1 MLDKVTKFVNFFDI
15 GDLRFFFLIAKKNF
29 KNLATITLLI
39 SILVYLFSLNLE
51 KKYISEATI
60 VISPDEN
67 KIVNIEEVYAL
78 DTQINRINN
87 QIAILKSDEVLEYIV
102 EDKKKQLEFES
113 LYSNT
118 KSSFLQRILKRKQT
132 VNKEYVKNILRNNFS
147 VNSIPRSDVLKLS
160 FVSKDPK
167 ISQLALRSII
177 DSYQR
182 YEVDSKIQITNYA
195 NTKITSRLKDLAKQI
210 DDAEKKLADYKKK
223 NNLVDTGN
231 VKELK
236 IQEVESISK
245 RIIDA
250 KKDFQKKQ
258 NDLLSIKVAD
268 GDMDAL
274 LAIEDLRTIKSISTI
289 KDDLTANKSQIQ
301 SLSLIYKD
309 AHPKLVKAYDLE
321 KNLNSQL
328 KKEID
333 ISIEQKAFEL
343 ANLDSFIKL
352 SNDELKMATDELR
365 TIEEK
370 EAGMMR
376 FSREV
381 ESSEKLYESFL
392 QRVKE
397 TNEAQNL
404 QVSKLKIIETPS
416 LSLNPISPRP
426 NQNFIFSLFLSFFA
440 FYSLVF
446 YKELNASVI
455 KSPEAIDSL
464 DISQVG
470 VLPKVSKLKRGFH
483 ILQMFLEDSESN
495 FSESIRSSRAI
506 IESKFK
512 KNSSY
517 MVTSSNPSEG
527 KTTYAFNLALSLEKS
542 SKVLFIEADIRR
554 PSVLNSFYKF
564 DKEIH
569 GLGEIIS
576 GSHQLKDTIFKVPGT
591 NLDIITSGEKRFDMS
606 DIVNKDQIKKFF
618 DVLKLE
624 YDYVI
629 IDSPPVQPVS
639 DTLILAQATDYN
651 LFLIR
656 SEATRTVTFMSSIKK
671 IQNVGSKIHGI
682 IINDL
687 DTSKDSY
694 YAYYYNYSPHYYN
707 YYNYYNNKNSD

>member
-1 MLDKVTKFVNFFDI
+1 MLNKITNFINFFDV
-15 GDLRFFFLIAKKNF
+15 GDLRFFILIGKKNF
-29 KNLATITLLI
+29 KNLVIITLLI
-39 SILVYLFSLNLE
+39 STLVYLFSLNIE

-67 KIVNIEEVYAL
+67 KIVNIEEVYSI
-78 DTQINRINN
+78 DTQRNRVNN
-87 QIAILKSDEVLEYIV
+87 QIAILKSDEVLEYIL
-102 EDKKKQLEFES
+102 EDKKKQLEFER
-113 LYSNT
+113 LYSDI
-118 KSSFLQRILKRKQT
+118 KSSFIQRIFKKKT
-132 VNKEYVKNILRNNFS
+132 KVDKEYIKSVLRNNFTLT
-147 VNSIPRSDVLKLS
+147 NIPRSDVLKLT

-210 DDAEKKLADYKKK
+210 DEAEKKLADYKKE

-236 IQEVESISK
+236 IKEIESISK

-250 KKDFQKKQ
+250 KQEFQKKQ
-258 NDLLSIKVAD
+258 NDLLSIKIAD
-268 GDMDAL
+268 GDIDAL
-274 LAIEDLRTIKSISTI
+274 LAIEDLRTIKSITSI
-289 KDDLTANKSQIQ
+289 KDDLSANKSQIQ
-301 SLSLIYKD
+301 SLSLVYKD

-321 KNLNSQL
+321 KNLKEQL
-328 KKEID
+328 KEEID

-343 ANLDSFIKL
+343 GNLDSFIKL
-352 SNDELKMATDELR
+352 SNEDLKIATEELR
-365 TIEEK
+365 VTEEK
-370 EAGMMR
+370 EAGMMK

-416 LSLNPISPRP
+416 LSLNPISPQP
-426 NQNFIFSLFLSFFA
+426 NQNFILSLFMSFII
-440 FYSLVF
+440 FYGLVS
-446 YKELNASVI
+446 YKELNASVV

-464 DISQVG
+464 DIPQVG

-517 MVTSSNPSEG
+517 MITSSNPSEG

-576 GSHQLKDTIFKVPGT
+576 GSHVLKDTIFKVPGT

-606 DIVNKDQIKKFF
+606 DIVNKNQIKKFF

-671 IQNVGSKIHGI
+671 IQNVGSKIHGV

-694 YAYYYNYSPHYYN
+694 YAYYYNYSPYHYNYNKYYN
-707 YYNYYNNKNSD
+707 PKSS

>member
-1 MLDKVTKFVNFFDI
+1 MLDKITNFINFFDV
-15 GDLRFFFLIAKKNF
+15 GDLRFFILIAKKNF
-29 KNLATITLLI
+29 KNLAIITLLV
-39 SILVYLFSLNLE
+39 STLVYLFSLNLE

-67 KIVNIEEVYAL
+67 KFVNIEEVYSI
-78 DTQINRINN
+78 DTQRNRVNN
-87 QIAILKSDEVLEYIV
+87 QIAILRSDEVLEYIL
-102 EDKKKQLEFES
+102 EDKKKQLEFER
-113 LYSNT
+113 LYSDIKLSFIRRIFKKKT
-118 KSSFLQRILKRKQT
+118 K
-132 VNKEYVKNILRNNFS
+132 VNKEYIKSVLRSNFTLS
-147 VNSIPRSDVLKLS
+147 NIPRSDVLKLT

-167 ISQLALRSII
+167 ISQLALKSII

-195 NTKITSRLKDLAKQI
+195 NTKITSRLKDLAEQI
-210 DDAEKKLADYKKK
+210 DEAEKKLANYKKE
-223 NNLVDTGN
+223 NNLVDTGS

-236 IQEVESISK
+236 IKEIESISK

-250 KKDFQKKQ
+250 KQDFQKKQ
-258 NDLLSIKVAD
+258 NDLLSIKIAN
-268 GDMDAL
+268 GDIDAL
-274 LAIEDLRTIKSISTI
+274 LAIEDLRTIKSISLI
-289 KDDLTANKSQIQ
+289 EDDLSANKSQIQ
-301 SLSLIYKD
+301 SLSLVYKD

-321 KNLNSQL
+321 KSLKRQL

-343 ANLDSFIKL
+343 GNLDSFIKL
-352 SNDELKMATDELR
+352 SNEDLKIATEELR
-365 TIEEK
+365 TTEEK
-370 EAGMMR
+370 EAGMMK

-416 LSLNPISPRP
+416 LSLNPISPQP
-426 NQNFIFSLFLSFFA
+426 NQNFILSLFFSFII
-440 FYSLVF
+440 FYSLVS
-446 YKELNASVI
+446 YKELNASVV

-464 DISQVG
+464 DIPQVG
-470 VLPKVSKLKRGFH
+470 VLPKVTKLKRGFH
-483 ILQMFLEDSESN
+483 ILEMFLEDSESN

-576 GSHQLKDTIFKVPGT
+576 GSHVLKDTIFKVPGT

-606 DIVNKDQIKKFF
+606 DIVTKNQIKKFF
-618 DVLKLE
+618 DVLKME

-694 YAYYYNYSPHYYN
+694 YAYYYNYSPYHYNYNKYYN
-707 YYNYYNNKNSD
+707 PKSS